1 MSIIYVTERKSF
13 YTKLESQGYQIIV
26 DPEKAAKYLQVIMN
40 RAAFSRDSLT
50 EGFYHFVTDPEVFNF
65 EGTTYWKA
73 KAAYFFKNEE
83 GWFAH
88 FDYYNVSHLISKLS
102 YFKDHSGKIAQA
114 HRIYEWPS
122 PGLRGD
128 KNEWAK
134 KKVSFIK
141 KSLIGSYVNVF
152 ESKYITTDPEY
163 GPHYSVKWNF
173 ITASDFYN
181 FPNSLQMTEEFS
193 EFLLNKDQYPSLNTT
208 TSIIAASAVIGT
220 YDGYIEDIDFTEDY
234 LIEDYFE
241 EDSDDNYDVQ
251 DYDQFD
257 EGSADYDEEYY

>member
-50 EGFYHFVTDPEVFNF
+50 EGFYHFVSDPEVYNYD
-65 EGTTYWKA
+65 GTTYWKA
-73 KAAYFFKNEE
+73 KAAYYFNNEE

-102 YFKDHSGKIAQA
+102 SFKDHSGKIAQA

-122 PGLRGD
+122 SGLRGD
-128 KNEWAK
+128 KSEWAK

-152 ESKYITTDPEY
+152 ESKFVTDRTEY
-163 GPHYSVKWNF
+163 GPHYNAKWNF
-173 ITASDFYN
+173 ISASEFYN
-181 FPNSLQMTEEFS
+181 FPEGLQMTEEFS
-193 EFLLNKDQYPSLNTT
+193 EFLSNKDSYPSVDSTAN
-208 TSIIAASAVIGT
+208 IIAATSVIGT
-220 YDGYIEDIDFTEDY
+220 YEDYIEDIDFTEDY
-234 LIEDYFE
+234 LTEEYFE
-241 EDSDDNYDVQ
+241 GETDDNYDEQ
-251 DYDQFD
+251 ENGQYD
-257 EGSADYDEEYY
+257 EGTADYDEEYY